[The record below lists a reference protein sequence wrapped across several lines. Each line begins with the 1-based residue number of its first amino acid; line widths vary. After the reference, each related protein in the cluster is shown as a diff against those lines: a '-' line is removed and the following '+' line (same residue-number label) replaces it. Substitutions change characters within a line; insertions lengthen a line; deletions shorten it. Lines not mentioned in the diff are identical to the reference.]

1 MRCRL
6 AVAVQGWCNVE
17 CEDQLQHTISVHLHS
32 EYASDSVDMA
42 HVKKSL
48 LLANHSAPADQAAA
62 TYFHLQL
69 ADLIEKYDKQQ
80 QERKWFDVYNF

>member
-1 MRCRL
+1 
-6 AVAVQGWCNVE
+6 
-17 CEDQLQHTISVHLHS
+17 
-32 EYASDSVDMA
+32 MA

-62 TYFHLQL
+62 MYFHLQL